1 MTVRKLPWDSDFFGY
16 RIGQADAHDAAGAE
30 AALRAAKDMELQCLY
45 LFSDKPL
52 QPELGFL
59 AEIRHCYAKAVP
71 ADLTSWQNPPGIHLG
86 LVEDRD
92 LPIIKRIAQ
101 GFVLHSRFNRDK
113 KFADK
118 CSRYYEIYVQKEFEN
133 RHSRDHCFWVVRQ
146 QDRAI
151 GFVTW
156 SRESDCG
163 RIVLIAVDQGA
174 QRMGAGT
181 ALLHM
186 AEDWSIHAREPVPVR
201 SLTVR
206 TQQVNAASCRLYEK
220 FGFELAKRQWIY
232 HCWMP

>member
-16 RIGQADAHDAAGAE
+16 RIGQAEVQDAAGAQ
-30 AALRAAKDMELQCLY
+30 AALRTAKDMDLQCLY
-45 LFSDKPL
+45 LFSEKPL
-52 QPELGFL
+52 EPAPGFL

-71 ADLTSWQNPPGIHLG
+71 PGHTSCQNPPEIHLG

-118 CSRYYEIYVQKEFEN
+118 CPRYYEIYVQKEFEN
-133 RHSRDHCFWVVRQ
+133 RLSKDHCFWVVRQ

-163 RIVLIAVDQGA
+163 RIVLIAVDQDA
-174 QRMGAGT
+174 QRMGVAT

-186 AEDWSIHAREPVPVR
+186 AEDWSIQEGAR

-206 TQQVNAASCRLYEK
+206 TQQGNAASCRLYEK